1 MFKDV
6 VMRLI
11 ILLLTILGIGWVY
24 MTLIDGSKNEPQSTA
39 TETIESTE
47 TPVALP
53 KVSSNPQDV
62 KKFKKDINQFM
73 QQSFEKRDEELKEM
87 E

>member
-1 MFKDV
+1 
-6 VMRLI
+6 MRLI
-11 ILLLTILGIGWVY
+11 ILLLAILGIGWVY
-24 MTLIDGSKNEPQSTA
+24 MTLIDGSKNEPSQSA
-39 TETIESTE
+39 NSETTE